1 MARAQTEIHWEE
13 DKRNKRKDSSSSR
26 YEERFL
32 NPPKR
37 AKDSEI
43 IAWRPLDRNGRR
55 IMENR
60 PRNREYDSIPSAY
73 TIRGQ
78 AASSRPRLPD
88 YNFTVSPGDLV
99 SILKRMGDTV
109 RWPQRPR
116 DGPSKKDTTK
126 WCEFHRDYGHTT
138 ADCVALRLEVLELL
152 NKGHLKDLL
161 TERGKSTMARR
172 EERARDDGP
181 PRPPPIDNTVN
192 CITGGSEIS
201 GVSYSAA
208 KRHSRRVSSGAS
220 QSTINMEEA
229 FTNLTIGFI
238 DDQDSIQMNPPS

>member
-1 MARAQTEIHWEE
+1 MRFNRERISIPDLHQSTAVEAFRNGLLAENELYKNLTKFKCYTMDQVMARAQTEIRWEE

-26 YEERFL
+26 HEERFP

-43 IAWRPLDRNGRR
+43 IARRPLDRNGRR

-60 PRNREYDSIPSAY
+60 PRNREYDSRPSAY

-88 YNFTVSPGDLV
+88 YNFTVSPGDMV

-126 WCEFHRDYGHTT
+126 WCEFLSTLLRAIIKKNIKTWE
-138 ADCVALRLEVLELL
+138 DCLPHVEFAYNRLCIILPNFLLSRLSMVLT
-152 NKGHLKDLL
+152 H
-161 TERGKSTMARR
+161 
-172 EERARDDGP
+172 
-181 PRPPPIDNTVN
+181 
-192 CITGGSEIS
+192 
-201 GVSYSAA
+201 
-208 KRHSRRVSSGAS
+208 
-220 QSTINMEEA
+220 
-229 FTNLTIGFI
+229 
-238 DDQDSIQMNPPS
+238 